1 MTTSLPFAVR
11 ATVAALLAATGL
23 AAHAGDF
30 TLSGQLAHHNDVV
43 RITFDVA
50 DSGNDVSLFT
60 DSWQNGLNFD
70 PALFV
75 WTQIG
80 SDWVLIDQNDD
91 VDTPSGAQGWYD
103 SGLTLSQP
111 AAGRYMVTLV
121 ATFNAPNAIQL
132 SEGFSYDGETPIALS
147 DWTQPTADINY
158 GDQKGGLWQLH
169 IDGVQAVA
177 AVPEPATW
185 LLMALGA
192 AALMPAARR
201 RRSS

>member
-1 MTTSLPFAVR
+1 MTTSLPFALR

-50 DSGNDVSLFT
+50 AGGSDVSLFT

-70 PALFV
+70 PALAV
-75 WTQIG
+75 WRQTGSEWTLIG
-80 SDWVLIDQNDD
+80 QNDD
-91 VDTPSGAQGWYD
+91 ADQLTGAQGWYD
-103 SGLTLSQP
+103 SGLTLTQP

-121 ATFNAPNAIQL
+121 AASNAANGSQL
-132 SEGFSYDGETPIALS
+132 SQGFSYDAEAPIALGQ
-147 DWTQPTADINY
+147 WTQPSSDINAN
-158 GDQKGGLWQLH
+158 DQKGGLWQLH
-169 IDGVQAVA
+169 INGVQSVA
-177 AVPEPATW
+177 AVPEPSTW

-192 AALMPAARR
+192 AALLPSARR
-201 RRSS
+201 RRQA